1 MTSSHFDLLLQTARQ
16 QREPQRLLFVFADAE
31 LPDDADEM
39 QRAGFEAG
47 QGGALTPAAC
57 VEKSAAELSTF
68 EALVDESRRTGLSW
82 RVMFVAALAGANG
95 QPPSQARID
104 SALEAMVENVRR
116 GSFSGYMALDPQGL
130 PVQFG

>member
-1 MTSSHFDLLLQTARQ
+1 MTSHFDQLLQAARQ

-31 LPDDADEM
+31 LPDDADEA

-47 QGGALTPAAC
+47 RGGALAPRAC
-57 VEKSAAELSTF
+57 VEKSVAELSTF
-68 EALVDESRRTGLSW
+68 EALALESRRTGLPW
-82 RVMFVAALAGANG
+82 RVVFVAALAGTHG

-116 GSFSGYMALDPQGL
+116 GSFGGYLALDTQGQ